1 LKKQVKA
8 FKLSTKVGK
17 KKDSSMPHF
26 KVEKA
31 KIEKMDMK
39 AKIIVKVAK
48 QKAKA
53 MIN

>member
-1 LKKQVKA
+1 
-8 FKLSTKVGK
+8 
-17 KKDSSMPHF
+17 MPHF

-31 KIEKMDMK
+31 KIEKTDMK
-39 AKIIVKVAK
+39 AKNIVKVAK